1 MVCLCCSF
9 SWQSVCCWEEG
20 PAGVLFGNIQLAH
33 LIGSAA
39 LAVILFD
46 GGMHTPTPTFRVA
59 LKPALGLATVGVVIP
74 SGLTG
79 LFVWWW
85 LGLCWLEA

>member
-1 MVCLCCSF
+1 M
-9 SWQSVCCWEEG
+9 
-20 PAGVLFGNIQLAH
+20 
-33 LIGSAA
+33 
-39 LAVILFD
+39 ILFD
-46 GGMHTPTPTFRVA
+46 GGMHTPTRTFRVA

>member
-1 MVCLCCSF
+1 LVRHCCSC
-9 SWQSVCCWEEG
+9 SWRSVCCWEEG
-20 PAGVLFGNIQLAH
+20 PAGILFGNIQLAH

-46 GGMHTPTPTFRVA
+46 GGMRTPTRTFRVA
-59 LKPALGLATVGVVIP
+59 LKSALGLATVGVVIP

-79 LFVWWW
+79 LSPW
-85 LGLCWLEA
+85 

>member
-1 MVCLCCSF
+1 LVRHCCSC
-9 SWQSVCCWEEG
+9 SWRSVCCWEEG
-20 PAGVLFGNIQLAH
+20 PAGILFGNIQLAH

-46 GGMHTPTPTFRVA
+46 GGTRTAIRSFRVA

-79 LFVWWW
+79 LSPW
-85 LGLCWLEA
+85 